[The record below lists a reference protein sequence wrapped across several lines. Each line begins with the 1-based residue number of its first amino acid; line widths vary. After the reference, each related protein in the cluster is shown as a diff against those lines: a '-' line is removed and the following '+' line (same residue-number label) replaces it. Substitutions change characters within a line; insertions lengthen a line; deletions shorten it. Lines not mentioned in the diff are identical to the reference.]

1 MAPAGRKRGKA
12 LTRQDWILAARK
24 TLIKHGIANVKV
36 EPLAR
41 LLKVTPGSFYWHF
54 SNREALHEALLANWR
69 EANTSSF
76 HRAVEGARPDPR
88 NRYLAFVGVWVLEN
102 EFDPRYDRAVR
113 EWAQRSPKAARLLL
127 EVDADRIT
135 LLKEI
140 FEGFGYHKIQAE
152 IRARV
157 TYYHQVGYYAL
168 NVKESQQRRLQL
180 SPYYSEILTGHDF
193 IGELSPDELKS
204 AFAGNHHFERS
215 GD

>member
-1 MAPAGRKRGKA
+1 MALANRKRGKA
-12 LTRQDWILAARK
+12 LTRQNWIIAAKK
-24 TLIKHGIANVKV
+24 TLLRHGIESVKV

-54 SNREALHEALLANWR
+54 SNRGDLHQALLANWR
-69 EANTSSF
+69 EANTNSF

-113 EWAQRSPKAARLLL
+113 EWAQRSQKAARLLL
-127 EVDADRIT
+127 EVDADRIQ
-135 LLKEI
+135 LLTEI
-140 FEGFGYHKIQAE
+140 FEGFGYNNIQAE

-168 NVKESQQRRLQL
+168 DVKESQLRRLQL

-193 IGELSPDELKS
+193 ISELEPDELKS
-204 AFAGNHHFERS
+204 AFAGDYQFENS
-215 GD
+215 L